1 MLNEEDVLGNGFLD
15 PDASRYLLS
24 STTSSSI
31 NRSLSMP
38 LQLGNPWNTD
48 SQFEPVVSD
57 LGQHSTTAAVDDDIL
72 GAGVT
77 AASVLGKSNT
87 HTSHPSIHHWAWQ
100 THPLL
105 VHTYSGYRPSRNIQ
119 PCLSTSSSHRR
130 TGDPGF
136 IGKSNC
142 FGWITT
148 KDRTRGN
155 QPPVYNVIQL
165 LYCWSSKIIDHEYGG
180 SSGSNVRHSQWI

>member
-1 MLNEEDVLGNGFLD
+1 MEGMGMGWWYESEDQQELSNDRTRVVHTLFFPFFPLLYNFVMLNEEDVLGNGFLD

-77 AASVLGKSNT
+77 AASVLGKSY
-87 HTSHPSIHHWAWQ
+87 SFIYHWTWQ
-100 THPLL
+100 THHPW
-105 VHTYSGYRPSRNIQ
+105 YSGYRPSRNIQ

-148 KDRTRGN
+148 KDGARGN
-155 QPPVYNVIQL
+155 QSHI
-165 LYCWSSKIIDHEYGG
+165 
-180 SSGSNVRHSQWI
+180 

>member
-1 MLNEEDVLGNGFLD
+1 MVLYYIGGDGVEEGRMILCASSVGGQELSNDRTRVVHTLFSSLLSLSCFTLCFVMLNEEDVLGNGFLD

-57 LGQHSTTAAVDDDIL
+57 LGQHSTTATAAVDDDIL

-77 AASVLGKSNT
+77 AASVLGK
-87 HTSHPSIHHWAWQ
+87 
-100 THPLL
+100 
-105 VHTYSGYRPSRNIQ
+105 
-119 PCLSTSSSHRR
+119 
-130 TGDPGF
+130 
-136 IGKSNC
+136 
-142 FGWITT
+142 
-148 KDRTRGN
+148 
-155 QPPVYNVIQL
+155 
-165 LYCWSSKIIDHEYGG
+165 
-180 SSGSNVRHSQWI
+180 